1 MSTAGNFNEDQIDV
15 LKEIGNIGI
24 GNALSSLSVMINK
37 RINMEVPR
45 AGFYHLEEIIES
57 IGGYEELVSCIIF
70 RVTGDTPCSILFIF
84 DSKSTYTILDMIKK
98 TSEGPKDLDDY
109 DESIIKE
116 VGNILAGSYITALC
130 SMTQLKQKVSVPMF
144 AFDMLGAVLSA
155 SLAVSGYVQE
165 RVLSIETSLTGDKEV
180 IKGNFLVL
188 LEPESLGTM
197 YKALGLT
204 E

>member
-1 MSTAGNFNEDQIDV
+1 MSTAGNFNEEQIDV
-15 LKEIGNIGI
+15 LREIGNIGI
-24 GNALSSLSVMINK
+24 GNALSSLSVLINK
-37 RINMEVPR
+37 RINMEVPK

-70 RVTGDTPCSILFIF
+70 SVTGDAQCSILFIF

-98 TSEGPKDLDDY
+98 TSDGAKDLDDY

-130 SMTQLKQKVSVPMF
+130 GMTQLKQKVSVPMF

-165 RVLSIETSLTGDKEV
+165 KVLSIETSLTGDGEV
-180 IKGNFLVL
+180 IRGNFLML
-188 LEPESLGTM
+188 LEPESLDKM